1 MTRRIPV
8 ADIEVQGRSIEAG
21 TFVVCALAAAN
32 RDPRHFGSDAGTL
45 RLDRPDAGEHVSFGG
60 GVHYCL
66 GASLAKME
74 AQAAIG
80 SLVSRFPGLGAAS
93 DPVYNGRIN
102 LRGLDRFEL
111 TL

>member
-1 MTRRIPV
+1 MALDV
-8 ADIEVQGRSIEAG
+8 AGDGGDGE
-21 TFVVCALAAAN
+21 
-32 RDPRHFGSDAGTL
+32 PW
-45 RLDRPDAGEHVSFGG
+45 RLDRPDASEHLSFGG

-74 AQAAIG
+74 AQIAIG
-80 SLVSRFPGLGAAS
+80 TLASRFPGLEAAG

-111 TL
+111 TLR